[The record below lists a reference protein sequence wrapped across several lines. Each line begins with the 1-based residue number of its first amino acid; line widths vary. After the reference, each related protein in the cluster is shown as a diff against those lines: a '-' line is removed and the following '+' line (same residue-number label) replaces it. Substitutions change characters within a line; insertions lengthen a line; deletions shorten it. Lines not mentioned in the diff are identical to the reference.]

1 MTGSEPVPTV
11 LVGVDD
17 TVHTWHAADW
27 AAGEAALRGGLLRI
41 VHATGTGAPDPRS
54 PREEDREDDDAERA
68 ADSAAGLLARARARV
83 LAACPG
89 LLVDTLLVSGRT
101 APEALLAAGRDAG
114 LIVVGTRG
122 RGGFSGLLLGSVSLK
137 VAAHAD
143 RTVVVVRGDTRQA
156 AGRPVVAAV
165 RDERDEDAVRFALAE
180 AELRGAPVRLLHA
193 WMPPARSD
201 LMGPQ
206 VSSLDD
212 ERRAHALVL
221 EHAARP
227 VAEYP
232 GVPVDTDLLVGS
244 PAAALVEASARAGL
258 VVLPRHP
265 VEGRLG
271 LRLGSVVHAVLHHAS
286 CPVAVV
292 PVR

>member
-17 TVHTWHAADW
+17 TAHTWHAADW

-54 PREEDREDDDAERA
+54 PREDDDAEGA
-68 ADSAAGLLARARARV
+68 ADSVEGLLTHARARV
-83 LAACPG
+83 LAGYPG

-143 RTVVVVRGDTRQA
+143 RPVVVVRGDTRHA
-156 AGRPVVAAV
+156 AGRPVLAGV
-165 RDERDEDAVRFALAE
+165 RDERDEDAVRFALGE

-193 WMPPARSD
+193 WMPPARSG
-201 LMGPQ
+201 LTVPQ

-212 ERRAHALVL
+212 ESRAHALVL
-221 EHAARP
+221 EHASRP
-227 VAEYP
+227 VTEYP
-232 GVPVDTDLLVGS
+232 GVQVGTDLLVGS

-271 LRLGSVVHAVLHHAS
+271 LRLGSVVHAVLHHAG